1 MPLSMRVAKSRR
13 LFSPR
18 SCSAM
23 RRMLT
28 VPDSAVPFL
37 HVSIERWQGTAIRVS
52 YEDWKLLEWM
62 TPSIWFHGTLLTP

>member
-1 MPLSMRVAKSRR
+1 
-13 LFSPR
+13 
-18 SCSAM
+18 
-23 RRMLT
+23 MLT

-37 HVSIERWQGTAIRVS
+37 QVSIERWQGTAIRVS